1 MTAKQA
7 KKTIG
12 FIGLGLMGHAFSRNL
27 IHDGYTVVGT
37 DPSTAAR
44 RKFKKIGGAPLDSPK
59 AVAEAADIVF
69 ISVPNSKISL
79 KTAQGKEGYLAF
91 SPGLAPE
98 VVIDT
103 TTSDPGDS
111 RKHAELC
118 KKKKVPYLDGC
129 VSGNSGYVAQREGLF
144 LVGGSKR
151 AYNKVAPLLGQMLS
165 DHIYCGRSGS
175 GAELKVTVNYLT
187 TMGRCV
193 ISEILRV
200 GLRCGFSKKFLLD
213 ALGRSRVGGWAQFQ
227 TQAPLMVHEKFSKP
241 MSTLDVQMKDI
252 QLGIKLAERVGAVS
266 PVGKACIP
274 LYKEGIEAGYGD
286 LDGISV
292 YKAYLDREI
301 PKVPKRREKT
311 SQR

>member
-1 MTAKQA
+1 M
-7 KKTIG
+7 
-12 FIGLGLMGHAFSRNL
+12 
-27 IHDGYTVVGT
+27 VGT
-37 DPSTAAR
+37 DISLAAR
-44 RKFKKIGGAPLDSPK
+44 RKFKKIGGIPLNTPR
-59 AVAEAADIVF
+59 AVAEEADIVF

-79 KTAQGKEGYLAF
+79 KTTQGKDGYLAF

-103 TTSDPGDS
+103 TTSDPNDS
-111 RKHAELC
+111 RKHALLC
-118 KKKKVPYLDGC
+118 KKKKVTYLDGS
-129 VSGNSGYVAQREGLF
+129 VSGNSGFVAQREGLF
-144 LVGGSKR
+144 LGGGSKR

-165 DHIYCGRSGS
+165 DYIYCGKSGS

-200 GLRCGFSKKFLLD
+200 GLGCGFSKNFLLD

-252 QLGIKLAERVGAVS
+252 QLGVNLANQVGAIS
-266 PVGKACIP
+266 PVGDACIP
-274 LYKEGIEAGYGD
+274 LYKEGIDAGYGE

-292 YKAYLDREI
+292 YKTYVDREN
-301 PKVPKRREKT
+301 KKTKRRSKKT
-311 SQR
+311 SR